1 MYACYSMG
9 CNAVSPKSYE
19 AHCDDGRK
27 AGVCWRALNSL
38 PQHIAKRTKQK
49 GWDTRQ
55 KSHKFYHKPNE
66 TMVTD
71 EDNATIERMVS
82 EGKSAMAIRAAV
94 PDVSRTNVYL
104 KIAKFKKHGTVGRV
118 QTKTLG
124 RPRAMS
130 EGVDKF
136 LQGLLAAKPDMELD
150 EMRRHLQKELQLTV
164 SMSTI
169 SRAIARAGIATGQR
183 PVRTRTTT
191 STSSAAPRRRAV
203 NKLIAQKEPDLS
215 LTLQSPLP
223 LHVTHDASMDHLT
236 ELPADAHL
244 LDPWQDL
251 TVPVSQHAHH
261 HSQLQPHHMHVLDP
275 SLASAYHNA
284 AVYHSLYAD
293 PDAHVMAMNAS
304 PLDVY
309 RSPYAPI

>member
-1 MYACYSMG
+1 
-9 CNAVSPKSYE
+9 
-19 AHCDDGRK
+19 
-27 AGVCWRALNSL
+27 
-38 PQHIAKRTKQK
+38 
-49 GWDTRQ
+49 
-55 KSHKFYHKPNE
+55 
-66 TMVTD
+66 MVTD

-94 PDVSRTNVYL
+94 PNVSRTNVYL

-150 EMRRHLQKELQLTV
+150 EMRRHLQKELELTV

-169 SRAIARAGIATGQR
+169 SRAIARAGIASGQR

-191 STSSAAPRRRAV
+191 SAPNAIPRRRAA
-203 NKLIAQKEPDLS
+203 NKPIAQKDAVQHITQQPS
-215 LTLQSPLP
+215 VPLP
-223 LHVTHDASMDHLT
+223 LHVPTHVPIDHLT
-236 ELPADAHL
+236 ELPTDAHL

-251 TVPVSQHAHH
+251 TVPPSQHNHH
-261 HSQLQPHHMHVLDP
+261 HPQLQPHHMHALDP
-275 SLASAYHNA
+275 ALASAYHSA
-284 AVYHSLYAD
+284 AVYHHLYAD
-293 PDAHVMAMNAS
+293 PDPHVMAMDPS

-309 RSPYAPI
+309 RSPYAPL

>member
-1 MYACYSMG
+1 
-9 CNAVSPKSYE
+9 
-19 AHCDDGRK
+19 
-27 AGVCWRALNSL
+27 
-38 PQHIAKRTKQK
+38 
-49 GWDTRQ
+49 
-55 KSHKFYHKPNE
+55 
-66 TMVTD
+66 MVTD

-94 PDVSRTNVYL
+94 PNVSRTNVYL

-169 SRAIARAGIATGQR
+169 SRAIARAGIASGQR

-191 STSSAAPRRRAV
+191 STTTANAAPRRRAA
-203 NKLIAQKEPDLS
+203 NKVIAQKEPDHS
-215 LTLQSPLP
+215 LPQQPLLP
-223 LHVTHDASMDHLT
+223 LHMPEHVSIDHVT

-251 TVPVSQHAHH
+251 TISTSQHPHTHH
-261 HSQLQPHHMHVLDP
+261 QLHPHHMHALDP

-284 AVYHSLYAD
+284 AVYHNLYAD
-293 PDAHVMAMNAS
+293 PDPHVMAMTTE

>member
-1 MYACYSMG
+1 
-9 CNAVSPKSYE
+9 
-19 AHCDDGRK
+19 
-27 AGVCWRALNSL
+27 
-38 PQHIAKRTKQK
+38 
-49 GWDTRQ
+49 
-55 KSHKFYHKPNE
+55 
-66 TMVTD
+66 MVTD

-94 PDVSRTNVYL
+94 PNVSRTNVYL

-169 SRAIARAGIATGQR
+169 SRAISRAGIAPEKR
-183 PVRTRTTT
+183 PVRTRATAST
-191 STSSAAPRRRAV
+191 STAAPRRRAA
-203 NKLIAQKEPDLS
+203 NKVTVQKDAVQP
-215 LTLQSPLP
+215 LTQQLPLP
-223 LHVTHDASMDHLT
+223 RYVPQHVPIDHLA
-236 ELPADAHL
+236 ELPTDAHL

-251 TVPVSQHAHH
+251 TVPPPQHPHH
-261 HSQLQPHHMHVLDP
+261 HTQLQSHHLHVLDP
-275 SLASAYHNA
+275 SLAPSYHNV
-284 AVYHSLYAD
+284 AVYHDLYAD
-293 PDAHVMAMNAS
+293 PDPHVMAMNAS
-304 PLDVY
+304 ALDVY
-309 RSPYAPI
+309 RSPYAPL

>member
-1 MYACYSMG
+1 
-9 CNAVSPKSYE
+9 
-19 AHCDDGRK
+19 
-27 AGVCWRALNSL
+27 
-38 PQHIAKRTKQK
+38 
-49 GWDTRQ
+49 
-55 KSHKFYHKPNE
+55 
-66 TMVTD
+66 MVTD

-94 PDVSRTNVYL
+94 PNVSRTNVYL

-169 SRAIARAGIATGQR
+169 SRAISRAGIAPEKR
-183 PVRTRTTT
+183 PVRTRTTASS
-191 STSSAAPRRRAV
+191 STAAPRRRAANTV
-203 NKLIAQKEPDLS
+203 TVQKDPVQP
-215 LTLQSPLP
+215 LTQQPPLP
-223 LHVTHDASMDHLT
+223 RYIPQQVPIDHLAD
-236 ELPADAHL
+236 LPTDANL

-251 TVPVSQHAHH
+251 T
-261 HSQLQPHHMHVLDP
+261 LQPHRLHVLDP
-275 SLASAYHNA
+275 SLAPPYHNV
-284 AVYHSLYAD
+284 AVYHDLYAD
-293 PDAHVMAMNAS
+293 PDPHVMAMNAGA
-304 PLDVY
+304 LDVY
-309 RSPYAPI
+309 RSPYAPL

>member
-1 MYACYSMG
+1 
-9 CNAVSPKSYE
+9 
-19 AHCDDGRK
+19 
-27 AGVCWRALNSL
+27 
-38 PQHIAKRTKQK
+38 
-49 GWDTRQ
+49 
-55 KSHKFYHKPNE
+55 
-66 TMVTD
+66 MVTD

-94 PDVSRTNVYL
+94 PNVSRTNVYL

-183 PVRTRTTT
+183 PVRTRASAST
-191 STSSAAPRRRAV
+191 STATPRRRAA
-203 NKLIAQKEPDLS
+203 NKAIAQKEAPAQP
-215 LTLQSPLP
+215 LTQQPHLA
-223 LHVTHDASMDHLT
+223 LHIPQHIPIDHLND
-236 ELPADAHL
+236 LPPDAHL

-251 TVPVSQHAHH
+251 TVPPSQHPHH
-261 HSQLQPHHMHVLDP
+261 HHPQLQPHHMHVLDP
-275 SLASAYHNA
+275 SLAPPYHNVG
-284 AVYHSLYAD
+284 VYHDLYAD
-293 PDAHVMAMNAS
+293 PDPHVMAMNAS
-304 PLDVY
+304 ALDVY
-309 RSPYAPI
+309 RSPYPSL